1 MAKNEIQDWANE
13 ISAFC
18 SEGQEHLSAEVA
30 QRARILYKRIVAL
43 SPSPSFNV
51 GGYSQGHFLKNY
63 RIGARPQ
70 VGEIPGEE
78 DTAQTFKRID
88 AQIPDDYFMAN
99 QTVTMTNSTS
109 YIADIEYKG
118 WHRTPAYAPIAK
130 ALAAEL

>member
-118 WHRTPAYAPIAK
+118 WQRTPAYAPIAK

>member
-13 ISAFC
+13 IMAFC

-30 QRARILYKRIVAL
+30 QKARILYKRIVAL
-43 SPSPSFNV
+43 SPSPSFNM
-51 GGYSQGHFLKNY
+51 GGYSQGHFLKNF
-63 RIGARPQ
+63 RIGSMPQ
-70 VGEIPGEE
+70 VGEIAGNE

-88 AQIPDDYFMAN
+88 AQIPDDYFLVN

-109 YIADIEYKG
+109 YIANIEYKG
-118 WHRTPAYAPIAK
+118 WKGIGAYAPIAK